1 MHQGWGERLSCE
13 IEFAIKDLPVFKEM
27 QNAKNSGTQE
37 KLMRTGRVDGTGR
50 EKLKVLQLDLK
61 IYLTCFSSEDAWKTV
76 HEKDKGQL
84 AETNI

>member
-1 MHQGWGERLSCE
+1 MRDRVRQQRSASFQGNAEC
-13 IEFAIKDLPVFKEM
+13 KELR
-27 QNAKNSGTQE
+27 NSG
-37 KLMRTGRVDGTGR
+37 KNVAGGTGR

-76 HEKDKGQL
+76 HEKDEGQL

>member
-1 MHQGWGERLSCE
+1 MRDRVRQQRSASFQGNAEY
-13 IEFAIKDLPVFKEM
+13 KELR
-27 QNAKNSGTQE
+27 NSG
-37 KLMRTGRVDGTGR
+37 KNVAGGTGR

>member
-1 MHQGWGERLSCE
+1 MRDRVRQQRSASQG
-13 IEFAIKDLPVFKEM
+13 
-27 QNAKNSGTQE
+27 NAECQELRNSG
-37 KLMRTGRVDGTGR
+37 KNVAGGTGR

-76 HEKDKGQL
+76 HEKDEGQL